1 MKQAEFEEHVGK
13 NNICGSIA
21 EALERAR
28 AVYAVYEDMCATL
41 LAELEHG
48 EKTDE
53 LVEQG
58 RDDYHF

>member
-13 NNICGSIA
+13 YNICESIA

-28 AVYAVYEDMCATL
+28 VVYEDMCATL
-41 LAELEHG
+41 LAESDYG
-48 EKTDE
+48 EQTDE

-58 RDDYHF
+58 RDNYHF